1 MNQNNINLPSIDFEM
16 EVPFYDIDPMNIVW
30 HGNYVKY
37 LEKARCVLL
46 EQFGYGY
53 LDMKSSGY
61 IWPIVDMRLKY
72 INSASFGQILVC
84 NASLVEYENRI
95 KIKYLISCKETG
107 KKLTKAYTVQVAV
120 NIENQELQLV
130 SPPILQEKLSEYL

>member
-1 MNQNNINLPSIDFEM
+1 MNSTNLPSIDFEM

-46 EQFGYGY
+46 ERFGYGY
-53 LDMKSSGY
+53 LEMKNSGY
-61 IWPIVDMRLKY
+61 FWPIVDMRLKY

-107 KKLTKAYTVQVAV
+107 KKLTKGYTVQVAV
-120 NIENQELQLV
+120 NIKNQELQLV
-130 SPPILQEKLSEYL
+130 SPVILQEKLSKYL